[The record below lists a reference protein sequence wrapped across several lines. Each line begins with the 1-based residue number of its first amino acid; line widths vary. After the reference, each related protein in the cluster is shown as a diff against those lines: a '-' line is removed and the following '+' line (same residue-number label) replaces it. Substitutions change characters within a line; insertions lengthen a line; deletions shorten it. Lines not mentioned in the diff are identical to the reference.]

1 MRSNNICKFIQP
13 GQEMGLSVSC
23 FILETNLDVIHKK
36 ILLTT
41 HRIILVTK
49 GEGTF
54 FFSGQK
60 TSFTAGNLIFGF
72 KDELFHAVSYNPKYI
87 SHVFKKHMGVSFT
100 EYLRT
105 LRIRYAVSLFDYGM
119 DSVKNVALLSGFNDP
134 LYFSN
139 VFKKTVGVSPTAYLH
154 DLKVGER

>member
-13 GQEMGLSVSC
+13 GQEIGLSVSC

-49 GEGTF
+49 GEGSF

-72 KDELFHAVSYNPKYI
+72 KDELFHAETEKECEFMYI
-87 SHVFKKHMGVSFT
+87 QFDGDRANELFTRFNIQKITAVFRVLTVLCRCGKKACPEQRNKQSIW
-100 EYLRT
+100 YQR
-105 LRIRYAVSLFDYGM
+105 
-119 DSVKNVALLSGFNDP
+119 
-134 LYFSN
+134 
-139 VFKKTVGVSPTAYLH
+139 VFCSIPFLG
-154 DLKVGER
+154 